1 MEAHFAERFR
11 RAAMKKAAG
20 AVMLPPLMGPGRAP
34 DVETYFAWLPEP
46 YYTTLDT
53 VRKAIRAAA
62 PKAATEGIYYGMP
75 AFHHKGSGLVAYAAF
90 KGHCSLFPLSG
101 SLIAEFAAELA
112 GHKTSKGTIQF
123 PVDEPLPAGLV
134 KKIVR
139 ARVAQNEAKRMAK
152 AVAKR

>member
-1 MEAHFAERFR
+1 
-11 RAAMKKAAG
+11 MKRSAD

-53 VRKAIRAAA
+53 VRKAIRAAV

-75 AFHHKGSGLVAYAAF
+75 AFHHKGGGLVAYAAF

-101 SLIAEFAAELA
+101 SLIAEFSEDLA
-112 GHKTSKGTIQF
+112 GYKTSKGTIQF
-123 PVDEPLPAGLV
+123 PVDKPLPAALV
-134 KKIVR
+134 KKIVK
-139 ARVAQNEAKRMAK
+139 ARVAQNEAK
-152 AVAKR
+152 AVAKNSAKPTHEPVSQPTGS